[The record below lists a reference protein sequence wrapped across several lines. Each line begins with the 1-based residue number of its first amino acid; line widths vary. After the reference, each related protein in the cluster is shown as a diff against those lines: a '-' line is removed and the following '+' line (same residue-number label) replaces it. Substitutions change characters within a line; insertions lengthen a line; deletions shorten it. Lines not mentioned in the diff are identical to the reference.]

1 MSISAEDRNLAF
13 AISDTAQGLRKAFN
27 ARARHLRLTQAQYR
41 TLIFLTRQQGI
52 TQTELARLLE
62 IRPITL
68 TRQLDILAA
77 NALIERRINPDDRRS
92 FCLYLTPK
100 AGPVLDE
107 IRTIAGTIMDDSTKG
122 FSADDKAN
130 ITRLLLTMKDRLTKD
145 VSA

>member
-1 MSISAEDRNLAF
+1 MPITKEDRVLAF
-13 AISDTAQGLRKAFN
+13 AISDTAQILRKAFN
-27 ARARHLRLTQAQYR
+27 ARARHLRMTQAQYR

-77 NALIERRINPDDRRS
+77 NKLIERRINPDDRRS

-107 IRTIAGTIMDDSTKG
+107 IRTIAGAIMDDCTKG
-122 FSADDKAN
+122 LSTDDKAQM
-130 ITRLLLTMKDRLTKD
+130 TRLLLQMKDSLAED
-145 VSA
+145 VPA